1 MIMLSSVMSRLRAEL
16 GLGPDDFV
24 PGELIA
30 AVITEG
36 LRAQADQEQDQEL
49 HSDDAGVAASG

>member
-16 GLGPDDFV
+16 GLGPDDYV
-24 PGELIA
+24 PGELITA
-30 AVITEG
+30 AITEG
-36 LRAQADQEQDQEL
+36 LRAQADEEQEL